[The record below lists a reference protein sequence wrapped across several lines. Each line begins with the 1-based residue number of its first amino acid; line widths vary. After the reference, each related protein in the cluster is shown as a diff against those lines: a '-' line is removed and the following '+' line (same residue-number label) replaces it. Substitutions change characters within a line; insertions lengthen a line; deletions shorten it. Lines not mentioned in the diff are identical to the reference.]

1 VWPYQHPGDPP
12 LVELPVSWILDDG
25 PFFAYGLRPALYRQ
39 IFPPSAVQSAWR
51 DEFRGIHEVGGLTMF
66 ILHPQ
71 YTGRPSRLRMLEEL
85 VDEMR
90 QAGGVWFTHGAELA
104 RYAASEA
111 AGTGTDGRPRP

>member
-1 VWPYQHPGDPP
+1 
-12 LVELPVSWILDDG
+12 
-25 PFFAYGLRPALYRQ
+25 
-39 IFPPSAVQSAWR
+39 
-51 DEFRGIHEVGGLTMF
+51 
-66 ILHPQ
+66 
-71 YTGRPSRLRMLEEL
+71 MLEEL